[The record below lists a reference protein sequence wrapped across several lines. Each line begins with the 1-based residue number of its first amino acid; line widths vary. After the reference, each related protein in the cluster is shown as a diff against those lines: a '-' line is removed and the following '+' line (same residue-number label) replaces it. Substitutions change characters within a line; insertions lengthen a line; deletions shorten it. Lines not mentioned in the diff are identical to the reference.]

1 VALVDLMVEHGG
13 LITAADLA
21 GYTPEWTEPISTT
34 YRGHWRVSTLT
45 CPSPNYGVQLLQSLN
60 MLEHFPLAE
69 YGHNT
74 ERGLHTI
81 CEVLKRASADRVTW
95 RNSGKAEELLFDKGY
110 AASRAAEIGDEATP

>member
-1 VALVDLMVEHGG
+1 MA
-13 LITAADLA
+13 
-21 GYTPEWTEPISTT
+21 
-34 YRGHWRVSTLT
+34 
-45 CPSPNYGVQLLQSLN
+45 CNQLLQSLN
-60 MLEHFPLAE
+60 TLEHFPLAE

-95 RNSGKAEELLFDKGY
+95 RNSGKAEELLLDKGY